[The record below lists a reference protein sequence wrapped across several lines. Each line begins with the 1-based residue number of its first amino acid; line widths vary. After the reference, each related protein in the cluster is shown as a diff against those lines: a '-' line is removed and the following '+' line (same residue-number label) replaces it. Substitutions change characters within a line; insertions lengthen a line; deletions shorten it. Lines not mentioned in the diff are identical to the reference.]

1 MVANLAE
8 RADQVR
14 NRTVDPSVDN
24 LLKITSDG
32 RKLALDQRLQNE
44 LLLDDAGSKVNACV
58 ENICS
63 VWKESIDTKGTQL
76 VFCDLSTPHYDG
88 TFNVYDDM
96 KNKLI
101 EKGIP
106 PEEIAYI
113 HDANTELQKA
123 ELFAKVRKGQVRV
136 LLGSTQKMGAGTN
149 VQTKLIALHHLDCP
163 WRPSDIEQREGRI
176 LRQGNEN
183 PEVKIYQYVTKGT
196 FDAYNWGL
204 VENKQKFI
212 GQIMTSKSPAR
223 SAEDVDATAL
233 SYAEVKALAT
243 GDDRIREKMELDI
256 EVSKLRM
263 LKSSHTAQIYE
274 LEDKISLYY
283 PQKMAQTEIYIEA
296 LQKDLPVL
304 MEHPIKDDAFSML
317 VSGQLYTERKA
328 AGEAIIAACKTMSDP
343 NQKINLG
350 EYRGFPMTLS
360 LNGQTFQV
368 SMKQN
373 LSYTAEIAND
383 SSGNITRINH
393 VLEKIPDHLK
403 VQRERLLTLQSE
415 LEQAKEEVKRPFP
428 KEEELIKK
436 SERLIQLN
444 KELDL
449 DEKQTDKSP
458 QEEKEKKASIL
469 KALKQFEAPPISTQE
484 KPNKEVVR

>member
-1 MVANLAE
+1 VGE
-8 RADQVR
+8 
-14 NRTVDPSVDN
+14 
-24 LLKITSDG
+24 
-32 RKLALDQRLQNE
+32 
-44 LLLDDAGSKVNACV
+44 
-58 ENICS
+58 
-63 VWKESIDTKGTQL
+63 KGEIISNSYL
-76 VFCDLSTPHYDG
+76 SLFSTPQAKAPASKAAKTLDNPLLHALEG
-88 TFNVYDDM
+88 AVPLPEQEPAFTVYDDIRQ
-96 KNKLI
+96 KLI
-101 EKGIP
+101 AQEMP
-106 PEEIAYI
+106 ADQIAFI
-113 HDANTELQKA
+113 HEANTEVRKK
-123 ELFAKVRKGQVRV
+123 ELFSKVRTGQVRV

-149 VQTKLIALHHLDCP
+149 VQTRLVASHDLDCP
-163 WRPSDIEQREGRI
+163 WRPADLEQRAGRI
-176 LRQGNEN
+176 VRRGNLNEK
-183 PEVKIYQYVTKGT
+183 VKIYRYVTKGT

-283 PQKMAQTEIYIEA
+283 PQKIAQTELYIEA
-296 LQKDLPVL
+296 LQKDLPIL
-304 MEHPIKDDAFSML
+304 TEHPIKDDAFSML

-328 AGEAIIAACKTMSDP
+328 AGEAIIAACKTMRDP

-350 EYRGFPMTLS
+350 EYRGFPMILS

-383 SSGNITRINH
+383 PSGNITRINH

-403 VQRERLLTLQSE
+403 AQQERLLTLQSE

-428 KEEELIKK
+428 KEEELMQK
-436 SERLIQLN
+436 SERLVQLN

-449 DEKQTDKSP
+449 DEKQTDQAP
-458 QEEKEKKASIL
+458 QGEHEEKASIL
-469 KALKQFEAPPISTQE
+469 KALKQFETPPISTQE

>member
-1 MVANLAE
+1 M
-8 RADQVR
+8 
-14 NRTVDPSVDN
+14 
-24 LLKITSDG
+24 
-32 RKLALDQRLQNE
+32 
-44 LLLDDAGSKVNACV
+44 
-58 ENICS
+58 
-63 VWKESIDTKGTQL
+63 
-76 VFCDLSTPHYDG
+76 
-88 TFNVYDDM
+88 
-96 KNKLI
+96 
-101 EKGIP
+101 
-106 PEEIAYI
+106 
-113 HDANTELQKA
+113 
-123 ELFAKVRKGQVRV
+123 
-136 LLGSTQKMGAGTN
+136 
-149 VQTKLIALHHLDCP
+149 
-163 WRPSDIEQREGRI
+163 
-176 LRQGNEN
+176 
-183 PEVKIYQYVTKGT
+183 TKGT

-274 LEDKISLYY
+274 LEDRISLYY
-283 PQKMAQTEIYIEA
+283 PQKIAQTELSIEA

-304 MEHPIKDDAFSML
+304 MEHPVKDDSFSML
-317 VSGQLYTERKA
+317 VSGQLYTERQA
-328 AGEAIIAACKTMSDP
+328 AGAAIIAACKTMTDP

-383 SSGNITRINH
+383 QSGNITRINH

-403 VQRERLLTLQSE
+403 TQQEQLLTLQSE

-428 KEEELIKK
+428 KEEELVQK

-449 DEKQTDKSP
+449 DEKQTDQAP
-458 QEEKEKKASIL
+458 QEEKKEKASIL
-469 KALKQFEAPPISTQE
+469 KALKQFETPPISTQE

>member
-1 MVANLAE
+1 M
-8 RADQVR
+8 
-14 NRTVDPSVDN
+14 
-24 LLKITSDG
+24 
-32 RKLALDQRLQNE
+32 
-44 LLLDDAGSKVNACV
+44 
-58 ENICS
+58 
-63 VWKESIDTKGTQL
+63 
-76 VFCDLSTPHYDG
+76 
-88 TFNVYDDM
+88 
-96 KNKLI
+96 
-101 EKGIP
+101 
-106 PEEIAYI
+106 
-113 HDANTELQKA
+113 
-123 ELFAKVRKGQVRV
+123 
-136 LLGSTQKMGAGTN
+136 
-149 VQTKLIALHHLDCP
+149 ALHHLDVG
-163 WRPSDIEQREGRI
+163 WRPSDMTQRNGRI
-176 LRQGNEN
+176 IRQGNEN
-183 PEVKIYQYVTKGT
+183 SEVKIYQYVTKGT

-256 EVSKLRM
+256 EVSRLRM

-283 PQKMAQTEIYIEA
+283 PQKIAETTLYIDA
-296 LQKDLPVL
+296 LQKDLPIL
-304 MEHPIKDDAFSML
+304 MEHPIRENAFSML

-328 AGEAIIAACKTMSDP
+328 AGEAIIAVCKTMTDP

-368 SMKQN
+368 SLKQN
-373 LSYTAEIAND
+373 LNYTAEIAND
-383 SSGNITRINH
+383 PSGNITRINH

-403 VQRERLLTLQSE
+403 VQQERLLALQSE

-428 KEEELIKK
+428 KEEELMQK
-436 SERLIQLN
+436 SERLTQLN

-449 DEKQTDKSP
+449 DEKQSDKSP
-458 QEEKEKKASIL
+458 QEEKKEKSSIL
-469 KALKQFEAPPISTQE
+469 KALKQFETPPVSTQL
-484 KPNKEVVR
+484 KREVVR